1 MKTIILWLD
10 FTLSFLIKSSK
21 TKLERLSIPIL
32 EPSEKIGKSSYQKEQ
47 MLALF
52 CKLVVAVLD

>member
-10 FTLSFLIKSSK
+10 FTLSFLTKSSK

-52 CKLVVAVLD
+52 